1 MIASICS
8 EPKVLEIMR
17 LVNIFISIIRI
28 IVPIL
33 LIFSLMFKFMSV
45 IKTGNE
51 DELAKVKKSSIIN
64 VVAAVLIF
72 LIPNI
77 ISIIVKIGFKEND
90 YDKCL
95 EVNNITI
102 TEAYEDKME
111 NLVLKA
117 EETLNINDYSN
128 ALNYLNNIKDEN
140 KRSSYANRLKKVKE
154 KIDERNNTETDDDN
168 GILKIYFISNKR
180 KDAYLIVGNNSTLF
194 IDGGVEYDGNIAL
207 NFMQK
212 LGIKRI
218 DGLIGSHLDDDH
230 VGAHK
235 KIINSIEV
243 GHVYYG
249 IDPRTCLKAKTCEG
263 GEEDPTKL
271 ADLISSKNIPI
282 TILTPGQNV
291 KVENITFDIIGP
303 LEIGSSNSYKN
314 NYNSLNM
321 ILKFGNNKFYFAGDY
336 IQEDLIMSRYSK
348 DVLKV
353 DVFKYPHHG
362 ENVVSD
368 KFIDI
373 ISPKYVIVPGF
384 NKSRMKINFNK
395 FNSMSSEV
403 LLVGNKDNVGNVL
416 IESDGSNLT
425 VTKMFN
431 P

>member
-51 DELAKVKKSSIIN
+51 DELAKVKKSSVIN

-95 EVNNITI
+95 EVNNKTI

-128 ALNYLNNIKDEN
+128 ALSYLNNIKDEN

-168 GILKIYFISNKR
+168 GILK
-180 KDAYLIVGNNSTLF
+180 
-194 IDGGVEYDGNIAL
+194 YD
-207 NFMQK
+207 QR
-212 LGIKRI
+212 RI
-218 DGLIGSHLDDDH
+218 
-230 VGAHK
+230 
-235 KIINSIEV
+235 
-243 GHVYYG
+243 
-249 IDPRTCLKAKTCEG
+249 
-263 GEEDPTKL
+263 
-271 ADLISSKNIPI
+271 
-282 TILTPGQNV
+282 
-291 KVENITFDIIGP
+291 
-303 LEIGSSNSYKN
+303 
-314 NYNSLNM
+314 
-321 ILKFGNNKFYFAGDY
+321 
-336 IQEDLIMSRYSK
+336 
-348 DVLKV
+348 
-353 DVFKYPHHG
+353 
-362 ENVVSD
+362 
-368 KFIDI
+368 
-373 ISPKYVIVPGF
+373 
-384 NKSRMKINFNK
+384 
-395 FNSMSSEV
+395 
-403 LLVGNKDNVGNVL
+403 
-416 IESDGSNLT
+416 
-425 VTKMFN
+425 
-431 P
+431 